1 MNTSVTLYD
10 VANRAGV
17 SLATA
22 SRALN
27 GSAGRTVGPAL
38 RERVERAA
46 SDLGYTPNAFAQAMA
61 RRRTDLA
68 GLLVHDVADPYFS
81 SVAAGAMREAERH
94 ELLVSIASTG
104 RDPQAEL
111 DHVASLRRHRARLVV
126 LVGSRTAGDATGDR
140 LAREL
145 TAFREEGG
153 RVVAVSQP
161 RLPVDTLEI
170 DNRGGARALGRALHG
185 LGYRRC
191 AVLAGPKGLLTAAD
205 RLAGFREAMARRGAA
220 VRPELVVH
228 GDFTR
233 DGGFLA
239 MRSLL
244 AHSSDAGLVMG
255 ADVDAVFA
263 VNDVMAVGAMTA
275 LREAGIALPGPL
287 GVAGFDDIATLR
299 DVHPPLTTVQIPL
312 EDVGARAVRLA
323 LGEPGSTAPARSEP
337 VVETVGTTV
346 VLRAS
351 TPGR

>member
-1 MNTSVTLYD
+1 MAGPSVTLYD
-10 VANRAGV
+10 VAHRAGV

-27 GSAGRTVGPAL
+27 GSPGRTVGPAL

-46 SDLGYTPNAFAQAMA
+46 SELGYTPNAFAQAMV

-68 GLLVHDVADPYFS
+68 GLVVHDVADPYFS

-111 DHVASLRRHRARLVV
+111 DHVASLRRHRARLIV
-126 LVGSRTAGDATGDR
+126 LVGSRTADTGTDRR
-140 LAREL
+140 LAAEL
-145 TAFREEGG
+145 AAFGDEGG
-153 RVVAVSQP
+153 CVVAVSQP
-161 RLPVDTLEI
+161 RLRVDTI
-170 DNRGGARALGRALHG
+170 DIENRAGARALGRALHD

-191 AVLAGPKGLLTAAD
+191 AVLAGPKALLTAAD

-220 VRPELVVH
+220 LAPDLVVH

-233 DGGFLA
+233 DGGHAA
-239 MRSLL
+239 MRALL
-244 AHSSDAGLVMG
+244 GRCAGSGLELG
-255 ADVDAVFA
+255 TDVDAVFA

-275 LREAGIALPGPL
+275 LREAGVALPGPV

-299 DVHPPLTTVQIPL
+299 DVHPPLTTVQVPL

-323 LGEPGSTAPARSEP
+323 LDKQGAPEGPRIEP
-337 VVETVGTTV
+337 VGTRV

-351 TPGR
+351 TPKR

>member
-1 MNTSVTLYD
+1 MVGTSVTLYD
-10 VANRAGV
+10 VAQRAGV

-27 GSAGRTVGPAL
+27 GSPGRTVGPAL

-46 SDLGYTPNAFAQAMA
+46 SELGYTPNAFAQAMV

-68 GLLVHDVADPYFS
+68 GLLVHDIADPYFS

-94 ELLVSIASTG
+94 DLLVSIASTG

-126 LVGSRTAGDATGDR
+126 LVGSRSNPDATADR
-140 LAREL
+140 LAAEL
-145 TAFREEGG
+145 AAFRAEGG

-161 RLPVDTLEI
+161 RLGVDTVEI
-170 DNRGGARALGRALHG
+170 DNRGGARALGRAMHD

-191 AVLAGPKGLLTAAD
+191 AVLAGPTSLVTAVD

-220 VRPELVVH
+220 LDPALVVH

-233 DGGFLA
+233 DGGHSA
-239 MRSLL
+239 MRDLL
-244 AHSSDAGLVMG
+244 AHCAASGLELG
-255 ADVDAVFA
+255 TDVDAVFA

-275 LREAGIALPGPL
+275 LREGGIALPGPV

-299 DVHPPLTTVQIPL
+299 DVHPPLTTVQVPL
-312 EDVGARAVRLA
+312 EEVGARAVRLA
-323 LGEPGSTAPARSEP
+323 MDEPGADVGEPR
-337 VVETVGTTV
+337 VETVSTTV

-351 TPGR
+351 TPKR